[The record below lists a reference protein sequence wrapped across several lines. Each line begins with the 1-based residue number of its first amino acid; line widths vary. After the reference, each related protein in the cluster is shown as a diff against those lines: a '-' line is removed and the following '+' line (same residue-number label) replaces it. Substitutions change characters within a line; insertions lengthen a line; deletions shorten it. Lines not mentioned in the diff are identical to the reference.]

1 MSSGQEESLAA
12 APDGGACGASH
23 SAGCRHTEKPQAQQT
38 RPTRSCRPDS
48 QLGCSEVSGGVR
60 DGGGIGE
67 RALHTGPMMRPCVL
81 LSPCQGEPAQMELS
95 HQQPLADTTP
105 QGFLETTALPNPCY
119 LHSAL
124 VLEWKST
131 QGSKRIGRGMAPPK
145 RNFSKTGESQ
155 DLRSS
160 IITYDKRRG

>member
-38 RPTRSCRPDS
+38 RPTCSCRPVS

-67 RALHTGPMMRPCVL
+67 RALHTGPAMRPCVL
-81 LSPCQGEPAQMELS
+81 LSPCHPSCARGNQHRWNCPINSPWQTPHLRGSWRPLHCPTPAICTQLWCWNGNPHSEGKGSGEAWP
-95 HQQPLADTTP
+95 HQRGTSPK
-105 QGFLETTALPNPCY
+105 LEKA
-119 LHSAL
+119 
-124 VLEWKST
+124 K
-131 QGSKRIGRGMAPPK
+131 I
-145 RNFSKTGESQ
+145 
-155 DLRSS
+155 
-160 IITYDKRRG
+160 

>member
-1 MSSGQEESLAA
+1 
-12 APDGGACGASH
+12 
-23 SAGCRHTEKPQAQQT
+23 
-38 RPTRSCRPDS
+38 
-48 QLGCSEVSGGVR
+48 
-60 DGGGIGE
+60 
-67 RALHTGPMMRPCVL
+67 
-81 LSPCQGEPAQMELS
+81 MELS

-124 VLEWKST
+124 MLEWKYT
-131 QGSKRIGRGMAPPK
+131 QGGKRIRRGMAPPK

-160 IITYDKRRG
+160 IITYDKRWG